1 MTREFQLFVE
11 MFAAIITAFAGIAL
25 WYLKK
30 VDANIEK
37 LVLKVAK
44 HEVKINDLDKIFC
57 KIEDCPMRQPRG
69 YHNERRSR
77 HDRSEMVDDT

>member
-1 MTREFQLFVE
+1 MTWEFKLFVE
-11 MFAAIITAFAGIAL
+11 IMAVVATFLLGTVA

-30 VDANIEK
+30 VDTNIEK
-37 LVLKVAK
+37 LLIQVAG

-69 YHNERRSR
+69 R
-77 HDRSEMVDDT
+77 